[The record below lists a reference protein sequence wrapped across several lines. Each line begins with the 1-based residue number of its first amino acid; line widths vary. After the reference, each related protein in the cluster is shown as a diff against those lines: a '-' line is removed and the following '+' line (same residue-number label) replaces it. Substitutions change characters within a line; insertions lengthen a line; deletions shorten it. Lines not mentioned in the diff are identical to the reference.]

1 MEKYTINTKNK
12 EIQNFQQ
19 LNYLIL
25 IFYAIGI
32 THLLCIDSF
41 CINLGKLKSLLLLA
55 NHDYQ
60 RLKMAW
66 KLNLPC

>member
-1 MEKYTINTKNK
+1 MEKYTINTKIK

-55 NHDYQ
+55 NYDYQ